1 VEKGLDS
8 GLHRNGVESLM
19 AKKYFRRIDF
29 DSVENFRDLGGLGAK
44 GGRKVAER
52 RVFRSAELANMT
64 RNDFDRLTNEIR
76 LASVIDLRSA
86 GERERQGTGM
96 LAGTSVKFHHISFL
110 ADGGDPKADEKRF
123 TEFPNMGHFYVYLIR
138 KSRFG
143 QQLIEALKIIA
154 SPENHPLVFHCAIGK
169 DRTGLLAAML
179 LSVLGV
185 ADEDIIEDYALSGPA
200 MQAVI
205 QRLSSKPETAGM
217 VTRVP
222 AFFWEAAPEAMALL
236 LDELKK
242 EYGSAESY
250 LKENG
255 ADSTLVKRL
264 ETALLV

>member
-1 VEKGLDS
+1 
-8 GLHRNGVESLM
+8 M
-19 AKKYFRRIDF
+19 AKQFSRRIDF
-29 DSVENFRDLGGLGAK
+29 DSVENFRDLGGYKAR
-44 GGRKVAER
+44 GGRKVAQR
-52 RVFRSAELANMT
+52 RVFRSAELARMT
-64 RNDFDRLTNEIR
+64 RNDFDRLTKDIR

-96 LAGTSVKFHHISFL
+96 LAGTNIRFHHISFL
-110 ADGGDPKADEKRF
+110 ANGGDPKADEKRF
-123 TEFPNMGHFYVYLIR
+123 TEFPNMGHFYVYLIK

-143 QQLIEALKIIA
+143 QQLVEALKIIA
-154 SPENHPLVFHCAIGK
+154 SPENHPLIFHCAVGK
-169 DRTGLLAAML
+169 DRTGLLAAIL

-205 QRLSSKPETAGM
+205 KRLSSKPETAGM

-236 LDELKK
+236 LDSLRK
-242 EYGSAESY
+242 EYGSTEGY

-255 ADSTLVKRL
+255 ADSSLVKRL
-264 ETALLV
+264 GKALLV

>member
-1 VEKGLDS
+1 
-8 GLHRNGVESLM
+8 
-19 AKKYFRRIDF
+19 
-29 DSVENFRDLGGLGAK
+29 LGGLRAK
-44 GGRKVAER
+44 GDRKVAER
-52 RVFRSAELANMT
+52 RVFRSAELAYMT

-96 LAGTSVKFHHISFL
+96 LSETSVKFHNISFL

-123 TEFPNMGHFYVYLIR
+123 TEFPGMGQFYVYLIR

-143 QQLIEALKIIA
+143 QQLVEALKIIA
-154 SPENHPLVFHCAIGK
+154 STENHPLIFHCAVGK

-179 LSVLGV
+179 LSALGV

-200 MQAVI
+200 MQTVI
-205 QRLSSKPETAGM
+205 KRLSSQPETAGM

-236 LDELKK
+236 LDALKK
-242 EYGSAESY
+242 EYGSTEGY

-264 ETALLV
+264 EKALLE

>member
-1 VEKGLDS
+1 
-8 GLHRNGVESLM
+8 M
-19 AKKYFRRIDF
+19 AEQFSRQIDF
-29 DSVENFRDLGGLGAK
+29 DNVPNFRDLGGFRAR
-44 GGRKVAER
+44 GGRSVVRR
-52 RVFRSAELANMT
+52 RVFRSSEFSNMT
-64 RNDFDRLTNEIR
+64 RKDFDLLTKEIK

-86 GERERQGTGM
+86 GERERQGIGL
-96 LAGTSVKFHHISFL
+96 LAGTSVRFHHISFL
-110 ADGGDPKADEKRF
+110 ADGGDPKTDEKRF

-138 KSRFG
+138 KNRFG
-143 QQLIEALKIIA
+143 QQLVEALKIIA
-154 SPENHPLVFHCAIGK
+154 SPENHPLVFRCAVGK

-205 QRLSSKPETAGM
+205 KRLSSKPETAGM

-236 LDELKK
+236 LDALKK
-242 EYGSAESY
+242 EYGSVEGY

-255 ADSTLVKRL
+255 ADSSLVKRL
-264 ETALLV
+264 EKALLV